1 MLRKIIIFLPDMI
14 YNISIQI
21 YINMN
26 IDNYRNIKYNDYR
39 IERRARKHKRYY
51 DDLMF
56 LINI

>member
-1 MLRKIIIFLPDMI
+1 
-14 YNISIQI
+14 
-21 YINMN
+21 MN

-51 DDLMF
+51 DDFMF